1 MRTIQI
7 TTRIL
12 SLTLLL
18 ALFAPFAV
26 LFPPAVSRG
35 EIVDRIVA
43 VVNDDIITLSEL
55 NERMRPYVTRVR
67 AMGYTAAQEQ
77 QMLFKIREDILK
89 QIIEQRLT
97 DQQVKKDG
105 ITVGDA
111 EVDAAIERIKQAQT
125 LTDEELRKNLAA
137 EGVTLNEYRRKMKE
151 QLLRTRVLDYEVK
164 SKIVVTEEDI
174 KAYYDSHPAEFGG
187 DRFYHLRNIILRLPE
202 FAGEK
207 KRKAVRDRME
217 AISAELAA
225 GASFA
230 EMARRYSESS
240 LAADGGYL
248 GRFKLKD
255 LAPKIAAAVKETP
268 AGGYTPVIDTDQ
280 GFQILYVERI
290 EDVPPKSLKSVSKE
304 IEEKLY
310 KKMLDDKFNDW
321 LEELRSRS
329 HIKIVR

>member
-1 MRTIQI
+1 MRIRPVTNQ
-7 TTRIL
+7 IL
-12 SLTLLL
+12 SLIVLL
-18 ALFAPFAV
+18 AMSALSAGLFQ
-26 LFPPAVSRG
+26 PAESWG

-55 NERMRPYVTRVR
+55 NERIRPYVTRVR
-67 AMGYTAAQEQ
+67 AMGYTAEQEQ

-97 DQQVKKDG
+97 DQQVQKDG
-105 ITVGDA
+105 VTVDDA
-111 EVDAAIERIKQAQT
+111 EVDAAIERIKQAQSM
-125 LTDEELRKNLAA
+125 TDEDLRKNLAA
-137 EGVTLNEYRRKMKE
+137 EGVTLEEYRLKMKE

-164 SKIVVTEEDI
+164 SKIVITEADI
-174 KAYYDSHPAEFGG
+174 KAYYESHPEEFGG
-187 DRFYHLRNIILRLPE
+187 DRFYHLRNIILRLPD
-202 FAGEK
+202 FAGKKEK
-207 KRKAVRDRME
+207 KAVRDRMD

-255 LAPKIAAAVKETP
+255 LAPQILAAVKETP

-280 GFQILYVERI
+280 GFQILYVDRI
-290 EDVPPKSLKSVSKE
+290 EEVPPKTLESVSKK

-310 KKMLDDKFNDW
+310 KKLLDDKFGTW